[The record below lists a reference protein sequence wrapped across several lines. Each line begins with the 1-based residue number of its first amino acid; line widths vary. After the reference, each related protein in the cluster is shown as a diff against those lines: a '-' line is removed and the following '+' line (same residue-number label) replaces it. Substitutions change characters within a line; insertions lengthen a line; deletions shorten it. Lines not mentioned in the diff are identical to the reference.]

1 MWGILKDHSGSIAQ
15 GAFDTKAVAAS
26 IISAGTTA
34 TAITVEASP
43 TVTLNDFSIIA
54 AIFAGSCTG
63 VYMLTNIIINVIKIR
78 RDLKSSALNSVD
90 HPTKKVKPNDR

>member
-1 MWGILKDHSGSIAQ
+1 MLNMLKDHSGSIAQ
-15 GAFDTKAVAAS
+15 GAFDTKAVTAS

-78 RDLKSSALNSVD
+78 RDLKSSTLDPVNNPS
-90 HPTKKVKPNDR
+90 KKVKSNNS